1 MSKQT
6 PVILF
11 LASDFKGNELI
22 ETCKELGCYTIL
34 LVREKK
40 KGEAWAHHALDEFH
54 AMPSIIRQPDITNA
68 VSYLAR
74 SHDIDRIIALD
85 DYDIETA
92 AELREHLR
100 LSGMGSSAARFFRD
114 KLAMRVRAQEAGLP
128 EPAFTPVF
136 PHARLSEF
144 VQRVPPPWVLKPRD
158 EAGSQGIKK
167 LHNAEEVWQTLE
179 QLGDQQSHFHLE
191 QYIPGKIDIFHI
203 DSIVWH
209 GEILLSTVSEYG
221 APPMV
226 VAQGGGVFTTRLLDR
241 NSADAKAL
249 TKLNKK
255 LLKTMGMTS
264 GINHAE
270 FIKAHEAG
278 GKFYFLEVAARVGGA
293 HIGDMLEQG
302 TGINLWKE
310 RGKIEVAQARGEVY
324 QLPEPR
330 QDYAGLIICLSKY
343 EHPDLSAYNDPE
355 IVWRLDRPFHAG
367 MIVRSPVAE
376 RVKTLLDA
384 YQERFAQDFLTSVP
398 LPEKGRV

>member
-1 MSKQT
+1 MSKEH

-22 ETCKELGCYTIL
+22 EVCKELGCYTIL
-34 LVREKK
+34 ITREKK
-40 KGEAWAHHALDEFH
+40 KDLGWARHALDEFH
-54 AMPSIIRQPDITNA
+54 TMASIIRQPDITNA

-74 SHDIDRIIALD
+74 SHDIASIVALD

-100 LSGMGSSAARFFRD
+100 LPGMGSSASRFFRD
-114 KLAMRVRAQEAGLP
+114 KLAMRIQARAAGLP
-128 EPAFTPVF
+128 EPEFTPVF
-136 PHARLSEF
+136 SHARLSEF
-144 VQRVPPPWVLKPRD
+144 LGRVPPPWVLKPRD

-167 LHNAEEVWQTLE
+167 LNNAEEVWQTLE

-191 QYIPGKIDIFHI
+191 QYVPGKIEIFHV
-203 DSIVWH
+203 DSIVWE
-209 GEILLSTVSEYG
+209 GEILFSTVSAYG
-221 APPMV
+221 APPLI
-226 VAQGGGVFTTRLLDR
+226 VAQGGGVFTTRLIDR
-241 NSADAKAL
+241 KSADAKAL
-249 TKLNKK
+249 AKLNKK

-270 FIKAHEAG
+270 FIKAHDD

-302 TGINLWKE
+302 TGIQYWRE
-310 RGKIEVAQARGEVY
+310 RGKIEVAQALGGTYE
-324 QLPEPR
+324 LPEPR

-355 IVWRLDRPFHAG
+355 AVWRLDRPYHAG
-367 MIVRSPVAE
+367 LIVRSPDAA
-376 RVKTLLDA
+376 RVQTLLEG
-384 YQERFAQDFLTSVP
+384 YKERFANDFLTSAP

>member
-1 MSKQT
+1 MSKEH

-34 LVREKK
+34 IVREKK
-40 KGEAWAHHALDEFH
+40 KDQPWAHHALDEFH
-54 AMPSIIRQPDITNA
+54 SMPSIIRQPDITNA

-74 SHDIDRIIALD
+74 THDIDRIIALD

-100 LSGMGSSAARFFRD
+100 LPGMGSTASRFFRD
-114 KLAMRVRAQEAGLP
+114 KLAMRVRAREVGLP
-128 EPAFTPVF
+128 EPEFTPVF
-136 PHARLSEF
+136 PHSRLNDF
-144 VQRVPPPWVLKPRD
+144 LHRVPSPWVLKPRD

-167 LHNAEEVWQTLE
+167 LHNAGEVWQTLE

-191 QYIPGKIDIFHI
+191 QYVPGRIDIFHV
-203 DSIVWH
+203 DSIVWN
-209 GEILLSTVSEYG
+209 GEILFSTASGYG

-241 NSADAKAL
+241 DSADAKVLA
-249 TKLNKK
+249 KLNKK
-255 LLKTMGMTS
+255 LLKAMGMTS

-270 FIKAHEAG
+270 FIKSHDDQ

-302 TGINLWKE
+302 TGIHLWRE
-310 RGKIEVAQARGEVY
+310 RAKIEVAQARGETY

-330 QDYAGLIICLSKY
+330 QDYSGLIICLAKQ

-355 IVWRLDRPFHAG
+355 IVWRLGRPSHAG
-367 MIVRSPVAE
+367 LIVRSPDAK
-376 RVKTLLDA
+376 RVQMLLES
-384 YQERFAQDFLTSVP
+384 YKERFAQDFLTSVP

>member
-1 MSKQT
+1 MSKEH

-11 LASDFKGNELI
+11 LASDFKGNELL
-22 ETCKELGCYTIL
+22 ETCKELGCYNIL
-34 LVREKK
+34 IVREKK
-40 KGEAWAHHALDEFH
+40 KDEGWAHHALDEFH
-54 AMPSIIRQPDITNA
+54 SMPSLIRQPDITNA

-74 SHDIDRIIALD
+74 HHDIDRIIALD

-114 KLAMRVRAQEAGLP
+114 KLAMRLRAREAGIP
-128 EPAFTPVF
+128 EPEFTPVF

-144 VQRVPPPWVLKPRD
+144 LQRVPPPWVLKPRD

-167 LHNAEEVWQTLE
+167 LHTAEEVWQTLE

-191 QYIPGKIDIFHI
+191 QYVPGKIEIFHV
-203 DSIVWH
+203 DSIVWE
-209 GEILLSTVSEYG
+209 GEILFSTVSVYG

-226 VAQGGGVFTTRLLDR
+226 VAQGGGVFTTRLIDR

-249 TKLNKK
+249 AKLNKK

-264 GINHAE
+264 GVNHAE
-270 FIKAHEAG
+270 FIKSLDSG
-278 GKFYFLEVAARVGGA
+278 QFYFLEVAARVGGA

-302 TGINLWKE
+302 TGIHYWKE
-310 RGKIEVAQARGEVY
+310 RGKIEVAQARGEPY

-330 QDYAGLIICLSKY
+330 QDYAGLIICLSRYK
-343 EHPDLSAYNDPE
+343 HPDLSAYNDPE
-355 IVWRLDRPFHAG
+355 VIWRLGRPFHAG
-367 MIVRSPVAE
+367 LIVRSPDAE
-376 RVKTLLDA
+376 RVRTLLEG
-384 YQERFAQDFLTSVP
+384 YKERFAQDFLTSVP

>member
-34 LVREKK
+34 IVREKK
-40 KGEAWAHHALDEFH
+40 KDEAWAHHALDEFH
-54 AMPSIIRQPDITNA
+54 SMPSIIRQPDITHA

-100 LSGMGSSAARFFRD
+100 LPGMGSSAARFFRD
-114 KLAMRVRAQEAGLP
+114 KLAMRVRAQEAGIP
-128 EPAFTPVF
+128 EPEFTPVF

-144 VQRVPPPWVLKPRD
+144 VQRIAPPWVLKPRD

-191 QYIPGKIDIFHI
+191 QYIPGKIDIFHV
-203 DSIVWH
+203 DSIVWN
-209 GEILLSTVSEYG
+209 GDILLSTVSEYG

-226 VAQGGGVFTTRLLDR
+226 VAQGGGVFTTCLLDR

-270 FIKAHEAG
+270 FIKAHDNK

-310 RGKIEVAQARGEVY
+310 RGKIEVALARGEVY
-324 QLPEPR
+324 HLPEPR
-330 QDYAGLIICLSKY
+330 QDYAGLIICLARQ
-343 EHPDLSAYNDPE
+343 EHPDMTGYSDPE

-367 MIVRSPVAE
+367 MIVRSPDAA
-376 RVKTLLDA
+376 RVQALLET
-384 YQERFAQDFLTSVP
+384 YKERFTQDFLTSVP